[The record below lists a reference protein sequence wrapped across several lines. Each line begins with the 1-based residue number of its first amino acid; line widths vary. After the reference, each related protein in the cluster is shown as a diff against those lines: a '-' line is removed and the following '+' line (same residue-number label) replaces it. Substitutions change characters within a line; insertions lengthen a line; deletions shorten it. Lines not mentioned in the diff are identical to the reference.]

1 MKFFFLAVI
10 LITNFYCFA
19 SPTSLSEGLK
29 SNKLKV
35 LITGNNIAK
44 NPTATAILFMALI
57 SFMMT
62 KRVESWGWVTG
73 IIMMAINEPIKK
85 GEVSKPDL
93 VVAPISVKGFKLI

>member
-1 MKFFFLAVI
+1 M
-10 LITNFYCFA
+10 
-19 SPTSLSEGLK
+19 
-29 SNKLKV
+29 
-35 LITGNNIAK
+35 AK

-85 GEVSKPDL
+85 GEVSKPL
-93 VVAPISVKGFKLI
+93 GPGVESNASFLSAN